1 MNSLP
6 IDDVLPALRDALANR
21 HEAVLE
27 APPGAGKT
35 TRVPLALLNEP
46 WLAGQT
52 ILMLEPRRLAARAA
66 AERLA
71 SELGEKVGET
81 VGYRIRLDS
90 KVGPNTRIEVVTEGI
105 LTRRLQ
111 DDPAL
116 DGVGLLIFDEYHERS
131 LDADLALALSLNG
144 RDLFRDEQ
152 PLKILLMSATLEGER
167 LAGLLDD
174 APILRSE
181 GRMFPVQM
189 RWGRP
194 YQVGEFIEPRLVQ
207 TILDALQDET
217 GSVLVF
223 LPGQAEIRR
232 VNQQLAD
239 ALGDRSDVLLCP
251 LHGELDLNAQRAAI
265 DPAPAGKRKVVLA
278 TNIAETSLTI
288 NGVRVVI
295 DAGLAR
301 VPRFDPGSG
310 MTRLDTQRISRA
322 SATQRAGRAG
332 RLEPGVCYRL
342 WSEDQHEG
350 LAAYGSAEILAADLA
365 GLALQLARW
374 GVTPAQLVW
383 LDVPPTAAYAQA
395 QDLLQRLG
403 ALNDDKLTAHGQK
416 MAELP
421 AHPRIAHLLLR
432 GQDLGLAVTACDVA
446 ALLGER
452 DILRGGGADLHSR
465 LALLSGEER
474 ARGSQ
479 GGVQRAKQLARQY
492 RGYLRGRATQPV
504 ADPEHPRWLGALN
517 DDKLTAH
524 GQKMAELPAHPRIA
538 HLLLRGQDLGLAA
551 TACDVAA
558 LLGERDILR
567 GGGADLHSR
576 LALLSGEER
585 ARGTQGGVQRA
596 KQLARQYRGYL
607 RGRATQPV
615 ADPEHPRWLGALLAL
630 AYPDRV
636 AQQRR
641 PGGAEYRLAN
651 GRAAVFAEAD
661 SLMKQAWLVIAD
673 LGSRQGQREERI
685 YLAADFDPTLFDTVL
700 AEQVRNVDQLD
711 WDEREGVLRA
721 ERQRKVGE
729 LVLSREPL
737 SGLDENARSQALVNL
752 VRRKGLELLP
762 WTPELRQWQAR
773 VRLLR
778 ELDTGKTSEWPDVSD
793 SALLASLEHWLMPY
807 LGKVSRLSHFANLDI
822 SSYLHNLLPWPLPQ
836 RLDELAPQHLK
847 VPSGSSVRLDY
858 SEHPP
863 ILAVRLQELFG
874 LADTPRI
881 AGGRQVVKLHLLSPA
896 RRPVQVTQDLA
907 NFWRSTYAEVKKD
920 LKGRY
925 PKHYWPDD
933 PLVAE
938 ATARIKPRK

>member
-1 MNSLP
+1 MISLP
-6 IDDVLPALRDALANR
+6 IDTVLPALRQALAER

-35 TRVPLALLNEP
+35 TRVPLALLDEA
-46 WLAGQT
+46 WLNGQT

-90 KVGPNTRIEVVTEGI
+90 KVGPKTRIEVVTEGI

-116 DGVGLLIFDEYHERS
+116 DGVGLLIFDEFHERS

-144 RDLFRDEQ
+144 RALFRDEQ

-167 LAGLLDD
+167 LSALLDD
-174 APILRSE
+174 APVVRSD
-181 GRMFPVQM
+181 GRMFPVTMQ
-189 RWGRP
+189 WGRP
-194 YQVGEFIEPRLVQ
+194 FQPGEFIEPRVVQ
-207 TILDALQDET
+207 TVLDALGSQT
-217 GSVLVF
+217 GSLLVF

-239 ALGDRSDVLLCP
+239 ALGERRDILLCP

-265 DPAPAGKRKVVLA
+265 EPAPKGTRKVVLA

-288 NGVRVVI
+288 DGVRVVV

-342 WSEDQHEG
+342 WSESQHEQ
-350 LAAYGSAEILAADLA
+350 LAAYGAAEILQADLA
-365 GLALQLARW
+365 GLGLQLARW
-374 GVTPAQLVW
+374 GVEPAQLVW
-383 LDVPPTAAYAQA
+383 LDVPPAAAYAQA
-395 QDLLQRLG
+395 QDLLGRLG
-403 ALNDDKLTAHGQK
+403 ALSRKAGEDWKLTPHGQS
-416 MAELP
+416 MAEVP

-432 GQDLGLAVTACDVA
+432 GHSLGLGELACDVA

-452 DILRGGGADLHSR
+452 DILRGAGADLHSR
-465 LALLSGEER
+465 LTLLAGTER
-474 ARGSQ
+474 AARGAQ

-492 RGYLRGRATQPV
+492 RGYLRGGVADPV
-504 ADPEHPRWLGALN
+504 ADPEH
-517 DDKLTAH
+517 
-524 GQKMAELPAHPRIA
+524 
-538 HLLLRGQDLGLAA
+538 
-551 TACDVAA
+551 
-558 LLGERDILR
+558 
-567 GGGADLHSR
+567 S
-576 LALLSGEER
+576 
-585 ARGTQGGVQRA
+585 
-596 KQLARQYRGYL
+596 
-607 RGRATQPV
+607 
-615 ADPEHPRWLGALLAL
+615 RWLGALLAL

-641 PGGAEYRLAN
+641 AGGAEYRLAN
-651 GRAAVFAEAD
+651 GRAALFAEPDA
-661 SLMKQAWLVIAD
+661 LMKQPWLVVAD

-685 YLAADFDPTLFDTVL
+685 YLAAEFEPGLFDSVL
-700 AEQVRNVDQLD
+700 SEQVTKIDHLE
-711 WDEREGVLRA
+711 WDEREGVFRA
-721 ERQRKVGE
+721 ERQRKAGE
-729 LVLSREPL
+729 LIISREPL
-737 SGLDENARSQALVNL
+737 TGLDESARGHALLAL

-773 VRLLR
+773 VGLLR
-778 ELDTGKTSEWPDVSD
+778 QLDLSKQDDSEWPDVSND
-793 SALLASLEHWLMPY
+793 ALLERLEQWLLPY
-807 LGKVSRLSHFANLDI
+807 LGKVSRLSHFGNLDL
-822 SSYLHNLLPWPLPQ
+822 SSILHNLLPWPLPQ
-836 RLDELAPQHLK
+836 RLDELAPHHMS

-881 AGGRQVVKLHLLSPA
+881 ANGRQIVKLHLLSPA

-938 ATARIKPRK
+938 PTARVKPRK

>member
-1 MNSLP
+1 MCQISK
-6 IDDVLPALRDALANR
+6 LA
-21 HEAVLE
+21 
-27 APPGAGKT
+27 
-35 TRVPLALLNEP
+35 
-46 WLAGQT
+46 
-52 ILMLEPRRLAARAA
+52 
-66 AERLA
+66 
-71 SELGEKVGET
+71 
-81 VGYRIRLDS
+81 
-90 KVGPNTRIEVVTEGI
+90 
-105 LTRRLQ
+105 
-111 DDPAL
+111 
-116 DGVGLLIFDEYHERS
+116 ERS

-144 RDLFRDEQ
+144 RELFRDEQ

-167 LAGLLDD
+167 LSSILAD

-181 GRMFPVQM
+181 GRMYPVAM

-194 YQVGEFIEPRLVQ
+194 FVPGEFIEPRVVQ
-207 TILDALQDET
+207 TVLDAINDES
-217 GSVLVF
+217 GSLLVF

-239 ALGDRSDVLLCP
+239 ALGSRSDILLCP
-251 LHGELDLNAQRAAI
+251 LHGELDLTAQRAAI
-265 DPAPAGKRKVVLA
+265 EPAPKGLRKVVLA

-288 NGVRVVI
+288 DGVRVVI

-342 WSEDQHEG
+342 WSEDQHAQ
-350 LAAYGSAEILAADLA
+350 LAAYGSAEILQADLA

-374 GVTPAQLVW
+374 GVTPEQLIW
-383 LDVPPTAAYAQA
+383 LDMPPSASYAQA
-395 QDLLQRLG
+395 RQLLDRLG
-403 ALNDDKLTAHGQK
+403 ALHGAKLTPHGEA

-432 GQDLGLAVTACDVA
+432 GQDLGLADMACDIA

-452 DILRGGGADLHSR
+452 DILRGVGADLHSR
-465 LALLSGEER
+465 LALLSGESR
-474 ARGSQ
+474 AARGGQ

-492 RGYLRGRATQPV
+492 RGYLRGKARQPV
-504 ADPEHPRWLGALN
+504 ADP
-517 DDKLTAH
+517 D
-524 GQKMAELPAHPRIA
+524 
-538 HLLLRGQDLGLAA
+538 
-551 TACDVAA
+551 
-558 LLGERDILR
+558 
-567 GGGADLHSR
+567 
-576 LALLSGEER
+576 
-585 ARGTQGGVQRA
+585 
-596 KQLARQYRGYL
+596 
-607 RGRATQPV
+607 
-615 ADPEHPRWLGALLAL
+615 HPRWLGALLAL

-636 AQQRR
+636 AQQRK

-651 GRAAVFAEAD
+651 GRAALFSEVD
-661 SLMKQAWLVIAD
+661 GLMKQPWLVIAD

-685 YLAADFDPTLFDTVL
+685 YLAAEFDPALLEGVL
-700 AEQVRNVDQLD
+700 SEQVSVVDQLD

-737 SGLDENARSQALVNL
+737 TGLDEAARTQALINL

-773 VRLLR
+773 VALLR
-778 ELDTGKTSEWPDVSD
+778 QLDLQIQGHSEWPDVSD
-793 SALLASLEHWLMPY
+793 AALLAGLEDWLGPY
-807 LGKVSRLSHFANLDI
+807 LGRVSRLSHFASLDL
-822 SSYLHNLLPWPLPQ
+822 SSIMHNMLKWPLPQ
-836 RLDELAPQHLK
+836 RLDELAPHHIK

-858 SEHPP
+858 SEQPP

-938 ATARIKPRK
+938 ATARIKPRKP

>member
-1 MNSLP
+1 MISLP
-6 IDDVLPALRDALANR
+6 IDAVVPALREALSLR

-71 SELGEKVGET
+71 SELGEQVGQT

-90 KVGPNTRIEVVTEGI
+90 KVGPTTRIEVVTEGI

-111 DDPAL
+111 ADPAL
-116 DGVGLLIFDEYHERS
+116 EGVGLVIFDEFHERS
-131 LDADLALALSLNG
+131 MDADLALALSLNG
-144 RDLFRDEQ
+144 RELLRDEP

-167 LAGLLDD
+167 LSSLLDD
-174 APILRSE
+174 APVISSE
-181 GRMFPVQM
+181 GRMYPVEM

-194 YQVGEFIEPRLVQ
+194 FQPGEYIEPRVVD
-207 TILDALQDET
+207 TVLQAIADEP
-217 GSVLVF
+217 GSLLVF

-232 VNQQLAD
+232 VHQALQD
-239 ALGDRSDVLLCP
+239 ALGGRPEILLCP
-251 LHGELDLNAQRAAI
+251 LHGELDLSAQRAAI
-265 DPAPAGKRKVVLA
+265 DAAPPGKRKVVLA

-288 NGVRVVI
+288 NGVRVVV

-342 WSEDQHEG
+342 WSEAQHEQ
-350 LAAYGSAEILAADLA
+350 LAAYSSAEILQADLA

-374 GVTPAQLVW
+374 GVTPDQLRW
-383 LDVPPTAAYAQA
+383 LDQPPGAAYAQA
-395 QDLLQRLG
+395 LDLLQRLG
-403 ALNDDKLTAHGQK
+403 AFKTDSQDSLSDHGQA

-432 GQDLGLAVTACDVA
+432 GQDLGLADMACDVA

-452 DILRGGGADLHSR
+452 DILRGAGADVHSR
-465 LALLSGEER
+465 LALLSGESR
-474 ARGSQ
+474 ASKGGQ
-479 GGVQRAKQLARQY
+479 GGVQRARQLARQY
-492 RGYLRGRATQPV
+492 RGYLRGKARTAVT
-504 ADPEHPRWLGALN
+504 DPGH
-517 DDKLTAH
+517 D
-524 GQKMAELPAHPRIA
+524 
-538 HLLLRGQDLGLAA
+538 
-551 TACDVAA
+551 
-558 LLGERDILR
+558 
-567 GGGADLHSR
+567 
-576 LALLSGEER
+576 
-585 ARGTQGGVQRA
+585 
-596 KQLARQYRGYL
+596 
-607 RGRATQPV
+607 
-615 ADPEHPRWLGALLAL
+615 RWLGALLAL

-641 PGGAEYRLAN
+641 TGGAEYRLAN
-651 GRAAVFAEAD
+651 GRAALFGEPDA
-661 SLMKQAWLVIAD
+661 LMKCPWLVVAD

-685 YLAADFDPTLFDTVL
+685 YLAAEFDPALFDGVL
-700 AEQVRNVDQLD
+700 AEQVRTLDLLD
-711 WDEREGVLRA
+711 WDERENLLRA

-737 SGLDENARSQALVNL
+737 TGLDDDARARALLAL
-752 VRRKGLELLP
+752 VRRKGLELLN

-773 VRLLR
+773 VALLR
-778 ELDTGKTSEWPDVSD
+778 QIDLEAGVASEWPDLSD
-793 SALLASLEHWLMPY
+793 SALMASLEGWLQPY
-807 LGKVSRLSHFANLDI
+807 LGKVTRLSHFAQLDL
-822 SSYLHNLLPWPLPQ
+822 SSMLRNLLPWPLPQ
-836 RLDELAPQHLK
+836 RLDEWAPVHVS
-847 VPSGSSVRLDY
+847 VPSGSNIRLDY
-858 SEHPP
+858 SEQPP
-863 ILAVRLQELFG
+863 VLAVRMQELFG

-881 AGGRQVVKLHLLSPA
+881 AQGRQLVLLHLLSPA

-907 NFWRSTYAEVKKD
+907 NFWRTTYAEVKKD

-933 PLVAE
+933 PLIAE
-938 ATARIKPRK
+938 ATARAKPRK

>member
-6 IDDVLPALRDALANR
+6 IDEVLPALREALATR

-46 WLAGQT
+46 WLAGQR

-116 DGVGLLIFDEYHERS
+116 EGVGLLIFDEFHERS

-152 PLKILLMSATLEGER
+152 PLKVLLMSATLEGER

-181 GRMFPVQM
+181 GRMFPVDV

-194 YQVGEFIEPRLVQ
+194 FQPGEFIEPRLVQ
-207 TILDALQDET
+207 TLLEALNDES

-232 VNQQLAD
+232 VHQQLAD
-239 ALGDRSDVLLCP
+239 ALGERPEILLCP
-251 LHGELDLNAQRAAI
+251 LHGELDLAAQRAAI
-265 DPAPAGKRKVVLA
+265 EPATPGKRKVVLA

-288 NGVRVVI
+288 DGVRVVV

-342 WSEDQHEG
+342 WSQDQHEQ
-350 LAAYGSAEILAADLA
+350 LAAYGSAEILQADLA
-365 GLALQLARW
+365 SLALQLARW

-383 LDVPPTAAYAQA
+383 LDVPPGAAYAQA
-395 QDLLQRLG
+395 QDLLERLG
-403 ALNDDKLTAHGQK
+403 ALTAKAGEDCKLTPHGQA

-432 GQDLGLAVTACDVA
+432 GQALGLANMACDVA

-465 LALLSGEER
+465 LVLLSGEER
-474 ARGSQ
+474 AARGAQ
-479 GGVQRAKQLARQY
+479 GGVQRARQLARQY
-492 RGYLRGRATQPV
+492 RGYLRGQPSQAV
-504 ADPEHPRWLGALN
+504 ADP
-517 DDKLTAH
+517 D
-524 GQKMAELPAHPRIA
+524 
-538 HLLLRGQDLGLAA
+538 
-551 TACDVAA
+551 
-558 LLGERDILR
+558 
-567 GGGADLHSR
+567 
-576 LALLSGEER
+576 
-585 ARGTQGGVQRA
+585 
-596 KQLARQYRGYL
+596 
-607 RGRATQPV
+607 
-615 ADPEHPRWLGALLAL
+615 HPRWLGALLAL

-651 GRAAVFAEAD
+651 GRAALFSETD
-661 SLMKQAWLVIAD
+661 SLMKQPWLVIAD

-685 YLAADFDPTLFDTVL
+685 YLAADFDPALFDSVL
-700 AEQVRNVDQLD
+700 AEQVRCVDQLD
-711 WDEREGVLRA
+711 WDEREGLLRA

-737 SGLDENARSQALVNL
+737 TGLDEAARCQALVNL

-773 VRLLR
+773 VALLR
-778 ELDTGKTSEWPDVSD
+778 QLDLEAKGESQWPDVSD
-793 SALLASLEHWLMPY
+793 AALLKSLESWLLPY
-807 LGKVSRLSHFANLDI
+807 LGKVSRLSHFANLELASI
-822 SSYLHNLLPWPLPQ
+822 VHSLLPWPLPQ
-836 RLDELAPQHLK
+836 RLDELAPHHLT
-847 VPSGSSVRLDY
+847 VPSGSSIRLDY
-858 SEHPP
+858 SEQPP

-874 LADTPRI
+874 LAETPRI

-938 ATARIKPRK
+938 ATARAKPRK

>member
-1 MNSLP
+1 MISLP
-6 IDDVLPALRDALANR
+6 IDEVLPALREALATR

-35 TRVPLALLNEP
+35 TRVPLALLNES

-90 KVGPNTRIEVVTEGI
+90 KVGPRTRIEVVTEGI

-116 DGVGLLIFDEYHERS
+116 EGVGLLIFDEFHERS

-144 RDLFRDEQ
+144 RELFRDDQ

-181 GRMFPVQM
+181 GRMYPVAM

-194 YQVGEFIEPRLVQ
+194 FQPGEFIEPRLVQ
-207 TILDALQDET
+207 TILEALNDET

-232 VNQQLAD
+232 VHQQLAD
-239 ALGDRSDVLLCP
+239 ALGDNPQVLLCP
-251 LHGELDLNAQRAAI
+251 LHGELDLAAQRAAI

-288 NGVRVVI
+288 DGVRVVI

-310 MTRLDTQRISRA
+310 MTRLDTQRISKA

-342 WSEDQHEG
+342 WSQDQHEQ
-350 LAAYGSAEILAADLA
+350 LAAYASAEILSADLA
-365 GLALQLARW
+365 GLALQLGRW
-374 GVTPAQLVW
+374 GVTPTQLVW
-383 LDVPPTAAYAQA
+383 LDVPPAAAYAQA
-395 QDLLQRLG
+395 QDLLERLG
-403 ALNDDKLTAHGQK
+403 ALDGEALTRHGQA

-432 GQDLGLAVTACDVA
+432 GQALGLADMACDVA

-452 DILRGGGADLHSR
+452 DILRGAGADLHSR
-465 LALLSGEER
+465 LTLLSGEER
-474 ARGSQ
+474 AARGAQ
-479 GGVQRAKQLARQY
+479 GGVQRARQLARQY
-492 RGYLRGRATQPV
+492 RGYLRGKALEPV
-504 ADPEHPRWLGALN
+504 GDP
-517 DDKLTAH
+517 D
-524 GQKMAELPAHPRIA
+524 
-538 HLLLRGQDLGLAA
+538 
-551 TACDVAA
+551 
-558 LLGERDILR
+558 
-567 GGGADLHSR
+567 
-576 LALLSGEER
+576 
-585 ARGTQGGVQRA
+585 
-596 KQLARQYRGYL
+596 
-607 RGRATQPV
+607 
-615 ADPEHPRWLGALLAL
+615 HPRWLGALLAL

-641 PGGAEYRLAN
+641 AGGAEYRLAN
-651 GRAAVFAEAD
+651 GRAALFAEAD
-661 SLMKQAWLVIAD
+661 SLMKQPWLVIAD

-685 YLAADFDPTLFDTVL
+685 YLAADFDPALFDSVL
-700 AEQVRNVDQLD
+700 AEQVRVVDQLD

-729 LVLSREPL
+729 LILSREPL
-737 SGLDENARSQALVNL
+737 TGLDENARSQALVNL

-773 VRLLR
+773 VALLR
-778 ELDTGKTSEWPDVSD
+778 QLDLGSKSDSEWPDVSD
-793 SALLASLEHWLMPY
+793 AALLKNLEHWLMPY
-807 LGKVSRLSHFANLDI
+807 LGKVSRLSHFANLDL
-822 SSYLHNLLPWPLPQ
+822 SSIVHNLLPWPLPQ
-836 RLDELAPQHLK
+836 RLDELAPHHLS
-847 VPSGSSVRLDY
+847 VPSGSSIRLDY
-858 SEHPP
+858 SEQPP

-874 LADTPRI
+874 LAETPRI

-938 ATARIKPRK
+938 ATARIKPRKS

>member
-1 MNSLP
+1 MISLP
-6 IDDVLPALRDALANR
+6 IDEVLPALRLALAER
-21 HEAVLE
+21 HETVLE

-46 WLAGQT
+46 WLAGQK

-71 SELGEKVGET
+71 SELGEKVGQT

-90 KVGPNTRIEVVTEGI
+90 KVGPETRIEVVTEGI

-111 DDPAL
+111 HDPAL
-116 DGVGLLIFDEYHERS
+116 EGVGLLIFDEFHERS

-144 RDLFRDEQ
+144 RELFRDEQ

-167 LAGLLDD
+167 LASLLDD

-181 GRMFPVQM
+181 GRMYPVAM

-194 YQVGEFIEPRLVQ
+194 FVPGEFIEPRVVQ
-207 TILDALQDET
+207 TVLDAINDES
-217 GSVLVF
+217 GSLLVF

-239 ALGDRSDVLLCP
+239 ALGSRSDILLCP
-251 LHGELDLNAQRAAI
+251 LHGELDLAAQRAAI
-265 DPAPAGKRKVVLA
+265 EPAPKGLRKVVLA

-288 NGVRVVI
+288 DGVRVVI

-342 WSEDQHEG
+342 WSEDQHAQ
-350 LAAYGSAEILAADLA
+350 LAAYGSAEILQADLA

-374 GVTPAQLVW
+374 GVAPEQLIW
-383 LDVPPTAAYAQA
+383 LDMPPSASYAQA
-395 QDLLQRLG
+395 RQLLERLG
-403 ALNDDKLTAHGQK
+403 ALHGAKLTAHGEA

-421 AHPRIAHLLLR
+421 AHPRIAHLLIR
-432 GQDLGLAVTACDVA
+432 GQDLGLAEMACDVA

-452 DILRGGGADLHSR
+452 DILRGAGADVHSR
-465 LALLSGEER
+465 LALLSGESR
-474 ARGSQ
+474 VARGGQ
-479 GGVQRAKQLARQY
+479 GGVQRARQLARQY
-492 RGYLRGRATQPV
+492 RGYLRGNATQPV
-504 ADPEHPRWLGALN
+504 ADP
-517 DDKLTAH
+517 D
-524 GQKMAELPAHPRIA
+524 
-538 HLLLRGQDLGLAA
+538 
-551 TACDVAA
+551 
-558 LLGERDILR
+558 
-567 GGGADLHSR
+567 
-576 LALLSGEER
+576 
-585 ARGTQGGVQRA
+585 
-596 KQLARQYRGYL
+596 
-607 RGRATQPV
+607 
-615 ADPEHPRWLGALLAL
+615 HPRWLGALLAL

-636 AQQRR
+636 AQQRK

-651 GRAAVFAEAD
+651 GRAALFSEVD
-661 SLMKQAWLVIAD
+661 GLMKQSWLVIAD

-685 YLAADFDPTLFDTVL
+685 YLAAEFDPGLLDNVL
-700 AEQVRNVDQLD
+700 SEQVSVVDQLD

-737 SGLDENARSQALVNL
+737 NGLDEAARTQALVNL

-773 VRLLR
+773 VALLR
-778 ELDTGKTSEWPDVSD
+778 QLDLLAQGQSEWPDVSD
-793 SALLASLEHWLMPY
+793 GALLAGLEDWLGPY
-807 LGKVSRLSHFANLDI
+807 LGRVSRLSHFANLDL
-822 SSYLHNLLPWPLPQ
+822 SSIVHNLLKWPLPQ
-836 RLDELAPQHLK
+836 RLDELAPHHIK

-858 SEHPP
+858 SEQPP

-938 ATARIKPRK
+938 ATARIKPRKP

>member
-1 MNSLP
+1 MISLP
-6 IDDVLPALRDALANR
+6 IDTVLPALRDALRNR

-35 TRVPLALLNEP
+35 TRVPLALLGEP

-81 VGYRIRLDS
+81 VGYRIRLES
-90 KVGPNTRIEVVTEGI
+90 RVGPKTRIEVVTEGI

-116 DGVGLLIFDEYHERS
+116 EGVGLVIFDEFHERS

-144 RDLFRDEQ
+144 RELLRDDP
-152 PLKILLMSATLEGER
+152 PLKILLMSATLEGAR
-167 LAGLLDD
+167 LSSLLDD
-174 APILRSE
+174 APVISSE
-181 GRMFPVQM
+181 GRMYPVAL
-189 RWGRP
+189 RWGRAFAP
-194 YQVGEFIEPRLVQ
+194 GEFIERRVVQ
-207 TILDALQDET
+207 TVLDALRDET
-217 GSVLVF
+217 GSLLVF

-232 VNQQLAD
+232 VHQQLRD
-239 ALGDRSDVLLCP
+239 GLGEGGDTLLCP
-251 LHGELDLNAQRAAI
+251 LHGELDLAAQRAAI
-265 DPAPAGKRKVVLA
+265 NPAPPGQRKVVLA

-288 NGVRVVI
+288 DGVRVVI

-342 WSEDQHEG
+342 WSEAQHEQ
-350 LAAYGSAEILAADLA
+350 LAAYGAAEMLQADLA

-374 GVTPAQLVW
+374 GVTPGQLRW
-383 LDVPPTAAYAQA
+383 LDEPPAAAYAQA
-395 QDLLQRLG
+395 MELLARLG
-403 ALNDDKLTAHGQK
+403 ALDDPQALSLNAHGQA
-416 MAELP
+416 MAQLP

-432 GQDLGLAVTACDVA
+432 GQQLGLAEMACEVA

-452 DILRGGGADLHSR
+452 DILRGAGADLHSR
-465 LALLSGEER
+465 LALLDGSER
-474 ARGSQ
+474 AARGSQ
-479 GGVQRAKQLARQY
+479 GGLQRVRQLARQY
-492 RGYLRGRATQPV
+492 RGYLRGQAAMRV
-504 ADPEHPRWLGALN
+504 ADPEHGRWLG
-517 DDKLTAH
+517 
-524 GQKMAELPAHPRIA
+524 
-538 HLLLRGQDLGLAA
+538 
-551 TACDVAA
+551 C
-558 LLGERDILR
+558 
-567 GGGADLHSR
+567 
-576 LALLSGEER
+576 
-585 ARGTQGGVQRA
+585 
-596 KQLARQYRGYL
+596 
-607 RGRATQPV
+607 
-615 ADPEHPRWLGALLAL
+615 LLAL

-636 AQQRR
+636 AHQRR
-641 PGGAEYRLAN
+641 AGGAEYRLAN
-651 GRAAVFAEAD
+651 GRAALFGEVD
-661 SLMKQAWLVIAD
+661 GLMKHEWLVIAD

-685 YLAADFDPTLFDTVL
+685 YLAAELDAALFDSVL
-700 AEQVRNVDQLD
+700 AEQVRAVDLLD

-729 LVLSREPL
+729 LVLTSEPL
-737 SGLDENARSQALVNL
+737 TGLGAEARTTALLGL

-773 VRLLR
+773 VALLR
-778 ELDTGKTSEWPDVSD
+778 QLDLAHGERSEWPDLGD
-793 SALLASLEHWLMPY
+793 PALLAGLEHWLRPY
-807 LGKVSRLSHFANLDI
+807 LGKVTRLSHFGQLDL
-822 SSYLHNLLPWPLPQ
+822 SSILRNCLPWPLPQ
-836 RLDELAPQHLK
+836 RLDEQAPQHIG

-858 SEHPP
+858 SEYPP
-863 ILAVRLQELFG
+863 VLAVRLQELFG
-874 LADTPRI
+874 LAQTPRI
-881 AGGRQVVKLHLLSPA
+881 AGGRQEVKLHLLSPA

-907 NFWRSTYAEVKKD
+907 SFWRTTYTEVKKD

>member
-1 MNSLP
+1 MKSLP
-6 IDDVLPALRDALANR
+6 IDAVLPALREALGQR

-35 TRVPLALLNEP
+35 TRVPLALLDEP
-46 WLAGQT
+46 WLAGQR

-71 SELGEKVGET
+71 SELGEQVGQT

-111 DDPAL
+111 ADPAL
-116 DGVGLLIFDEYHERS
+116 DGVGLLIFDEFHERS

-144 RDLFRDEQ
+144 RELLRDEP

-167 LAGLLDD
+167 LSSLLDD
-174 APILRSE
+174 APVVSSE
-181 GRMFPVQM
+181 GRMYPVDV

-194 YQVGEFIEPRLVQ
+194 FQPGEFIEPRVVD
-207 TILDALQDET
+207 TVLQAITDES

-232 VNQQLAD
+232 VHQALQD
-239 ALGDRSDVLLCP
+239 ALGERRDILLCP

-265 DPAPAGKRKVVLA
+265 DTPPAGLRKVVLA

-288 NGVRVVI
+288 DGVRVVV

-342 WSEDQHEG
+342 WSEAQHEQ
-350 LAAYGSAEILAADLA
+350 LAAYGAAEILQADLA
-365 GLALQLARW
+365 GLALQLSRW
-374 GVTPAQLVW
+374 GVAPEQLRW
-383 LDVPPTAAYAQA
+383 LDQPPAAAYGQA
-395 QDLLQRLG
+395 LDLLQRLG
-403 ALNDDKLTAHGQK
+403 AFKADSQDSLSIHGQA

-432 GQDLGLAVTACDVA
+432 GQDLGLADMACDVA

-452 DILRGGGADLHSR
+452 DILRGGGADLHNR
-465 LALLSGEER
+465 LALLSGETR
-474 ARGSQ
+474 AAKGGQ
-479 GGVQRAKQLARQY
+479 GGVQRARQLARQY
-492 RGYLRGRATQPV
+492 RGYLRGKATSAV
-504 ADPEHPRWLGALN
+504 ADP
-517 DDKLTAH
+517 D
-524 GQKMAELPAHPRIA
+524 
-538 HLLLRGQDLGLAA
+538 
-551 TACDVAA
+551 
-558 LLGERDILR
+558 
-567 GGGADLHSR
+567 HS
-576 LALLSGEER
+576 
-585 ARGTQGGVQRA
+585 
-596 KQLARQYRGYL
+596 
-607 RGRATQPV
+607 
-615 ADPEHPRWLGALLAL
+615 RWLGALLAL

-641 PGGAEYRLAN
+641 AGGAEYRLAN
-651 GRAAVFAEAD
+651 GRAALFGEAD
-661 SLMKQAWLVIAD
+661 ALMKHPWLVIAD

-685 YLAADFDPTLFDTVL
+685 YLAADFDPALFDGVL
-700 AEQVRNVDQLD
+700 AEQVRSLDILD
-711 WDEREGVLRA
+711 WDERENVLRA

-737 SGLDENARSQALVNL
+737 TGLDEDARARALLEL
-752 VRRKGLELLP
+752 VRRKGLELLS

-773 VRLLR
+773 VALLR
-778 ELDTGKTSEWPDVSD
+778 QLDLATQGESQWPDLSD
-793 SALLASLEHWLMPY
+793 AALLASLGDWLQPY
-807 LGKVSRLSHFANLDI
+807 LGKVTRLSHFAQLDL
-822 SSYLHNLLPWPLPQ
+822 SSILRNLLPWPLPQ
-836 RLDELAPQHLK
+836 RLDEWAPVHLS
-847 VPSGSSVRLDY
+847 VPSGSNIRLDY
-858 SEHPP
+858 SETPP

-874 LADTPRI
+874 LAETPRI
-881 AGGRQVVKLHLLSPA
+881 AQGRQQVLLHLLSPA

-938 ATARIKPRK
+938 ATARAKPRK

>member
-1 MNSLP
+1 MCQ
-6 IDDVLPALRDALANR
+6 I
-21 HEAVLE
+21 
-27 APPGAGKT
+27 
-35 TRVPLALLNEP
+35 
-46 WLAGQT
+46 
-52 ILMLEPRRLAARAA
+52 
-66 AERLA
+66 
-71 SELGEKVGET
+71 
-81 VGYRIRLDS
+81 S
-90 KVGPNTRIEVVTEGI
+90 K
-105 LTRRLQ
+105 LS
-111 DDPAL
+111 
-116 DGVGLLIFDEYHERS
+116 ERS

-144 RDLFRDEQ
+144 RELFRDEQ

-167 LAGLLDD
+167 LASLLDD

-181 GRMFPVQM
+181 GRMYPVAM

-194 YQVGEFIEPRLVQ
+194 FVAGEFIEPRVVQ
-207 TILDALQDET
+207 TVLDAIHDES
-217 GSVLVF
+217 GSLLVF

-232 VNQQLAD
+232 VNQQLAE
-239 ALGDRSDVLLCP
+239 ALGSRGDILLCP
-251 LHGELDLNAQRAAI
+251 LHGELDLAAQRAAI
-265 DPAPAGKRKVVLA
+265 EPAPKGLRKVVLA

-288 NGVRVVI
+288 DGVRVVI

-342 WSEDQHEG
+342 WSEDQHAQ
-350 LAAYGSAEILAADLA
+350 LAAYGSAEILQADLA

-374 GVTPAQLVW
+374 GVTPEQLIW
-383 LDVPPTAAYAQA
+383 LDVPPSASYAQA
-395 QDLLQRLG
+395 RQLLERLG
-403 ALNDDKLTAHGQK
+403 ALHGAKLTAHGEA

-421 AHPRIAHLLLR
+421 AHPRIAHLLIR
-432 GQDLGLAVTACDVA
+432 GQDLGLAEMACDVA

-452 DILRGGGADLHSR
+452 DILRGAGADVHSR
-465 LALLSGEER
+465 LALLSGEGR
-474 ARGSQ
+474 VARGGQ
-479 GGVQRAKQLARQY
+479 GGVQRARQLARQY
-492 RGYLRGRATQPV
+492 RGYLRGKATQPV
-504 ADPEHPRWLGALN
+504 ADP
-517 DDKLTAH
+517 D
-524 GQKMAELPAHPRIA
+524 
-538 HLLLRGQDLGLAA
+538 
-551 TACDVAA
+551 
-558 LLGERDILR
+558 
-567 GGGADLHSR
+567 
-576 LALLSGEER
+576 
-585 ARGTQGGVQRA
+585 
-596 KQLARQYRGYL
+596 
-607 RGRATQPV
+607 
-615 ADPEHPRWLGALLAL
+615 HPRWLGALLAL

-636 AQQRR
+636 AQQRK

-651 GRAAVFAEAD
+651 GRAALFSEVD
-661 SLMKQAWLVIAD
+661 GLMKQPWLVIAD

-685 YLAADFDPTLFDTVL
+685 YLAAEFDPGLLDNVL
-700 AEQVRNVDQLD
+700 SEQVSVVDQLD

-737 SGLDENARSQALVNL
+737 TGLDEAARTQALVNL

-773 VRLLR
+773 VALLR
-778 ELDTGKTSEWPDVSD
+778 QLDLLAQGQSEWPDVSD
-793 SALLASLEHWLMPY
+793 GALLAGLEDWLGPY
-807 LGKVSRLSHFANLDI
+807 LGRVSRLSHFANLDL
-822 SSYLHNLLPWPLPQ
+822 SSIVHNLLKWPLPQ
-836 RLDELAPQHLK
+836 RLDELAPHHIK

-858 SEHPP
+858 SEQPP

-938 ATARIKPRK
+938 ATARIKPRKP

>member
-6 IDDVLPALRDALANR
+6 IDEVLPALREALATR

-46 WLAGQT
+46 WLAGQR

-90 KVGPNTRIEVVTEGI
+90 KVGPNTCIEVVTEGI

-116 DGVGLLIFDEYHERS
+116 EGVGLLIFDEFHERS

-181 GRMFPVQM
+181 GRMFPVDV

-194 YQVGEFIEPRLVQ
+194 FQPGEFIEPRLVQ
-207 TILDALQDET
+207 TILEALNDES

-232 VNQQLAD
+232 VHQQLAD
-239 ALGDRSDVLLCP
+239 AVGERPEILLCP
-251 LHGELDLNAQRAAI
+251 LHGELDLAAQRAAI
-265 DPAPAGKRKVVLA
+265 EPAPPGKRKVVLA

-288 NGVRVVI
+288 DGVRVVV

-342 WSEDQHEG
+342 WSQDQHEQ
-350 LAAYGSAEILAADLA
+350 LAAYGSAEILQADLA

-383 LDVPPTAAYAQA
+383 LDVPPGAAYAQA
-395 QDLLQRLG
+395 QDLLERLG
-403 ALNDDKLTAHGQK
+403 ALTAKAGEDWKLTAHGQA

-432 GQDLGLAVTACDVA
+432 GQALGLANMACDVA

-465 LALLSGEER
+465 LVLLSGEER
-474 ARGSQ
+474 AARGAQ
-479 GGVQRAKQLARQY
+479 GGVQRARQLARQY
-492 RGYLRGRATQPV
+492 RGYLRGQPSQAV
-504 ADPEHPRWLGALN
+504 ADP
-517 DDKLTAH
+517 D
-524 GQKMAELPAHPRIA
+524 
-538 HLLLRGQDLGLAA
+538 
-551 TACDVAA
+551 
-558 LLGERDILR
+558 
-567 GGGADLHSR
+567 
-576 LALLSGEER
+576 
-585 ARGTQGGVQRA
+585 
-596 KQLARQYRGYL
+596 
-607 RGRATQPV
+607 
-615 ADPEHPRWLGALLAL
+615 HPRWLGALLAL

-641 PGGAEYRLAN
+641 PGGTEYRLAN
-651 GRAAVFAEAD
+651 GRAALFSETD
-661 SLMKQAWLVIAD
+661 SLMKQPWLVIAD

-685 YLAADFDPTLFDTVL
+685 YLAADFDPALFDSVL
-700 AEQVRNVDQLD
+700 AEQVRSVDQLD

-737 SGLDENARSQALVNL
+737 TGLDEAARCQALVNL

-773 VRLLR
+773 VALLR
-778 ELDTGKTSEWPDVSD
+778 QLDLEAKGESQWPDVSD
-793 SALLASLEHWLMPY
+793 TALLKSLESWLLPY
-807 LGKVSRLSHFANLDI
+807 LGKVSRLSHFANLELASI
-822 SSYLHNLLPWPLPQ
+822 VHNLLPWPLPQ
-836 RLDELAPQHLK
+836 RLDELAPHHLT
-847 VPSGSSVRLDY
+847 VPSGSSIRLDY
-858 SEHPP
+858 SEQPP

-874 LADTPRI
+874 LAETPRI

-938 ATARIKPRK
+938 ATARAKPRK

>member
-6 IDDVLPALRDALANR
+6 IDEVLPALREALATR

-46 WLAGQT
+46 WLAGQR

-116 DGVGLLIFDEYHERS
+116 EGVGLLIFDEFHERS

-181 GRMFPVQM
+181 GRMFPVDV

-194 YQVGEFIEPRLVQ
+194 FQPGEFIEPRLVQ
-207 TILDALQDET
+207 TILEALNDES

-232 VNQQLAD
+232 VHQQLAD
-239 ALGDRSDVLLCP
+239 AVGERPEILLCP
-251 LHGELDLNAQRAAI
+251 LHGELDLAAQRAAI
-265 DPAPAGKRKVVLA
+265 EPAPPGKRKVVLA

-288 NGVRVVI
+288 DGVRVVV

-342 WSEDQHEG
+342 WSQDQHEQ
-350 LAAYGSAEILAADLA
+350 LAAYGSAEILQADLA

-383 LDVPPTAAYAQA
+383 LDVPPGAAYAQA
-395 QDLLQRLG
+395 QDLLERLG
-403 ALNDDKLTAHGQK
+403 ALTAKAGEDWKLTAHGQA

-432 GQDLGLAVTACDVA
+432 GQALGLANMACDVA

-465 LALLSGEER
+465 LVLLSGEER
-474 ARGSQ
+474 AARGAQ
-479 GGVQRAKQLARQY
+479 GGVQRARQLARQY
-492 RGYLRGRATQPV
+492 RGYLRGQPSQAV
-504 ADPEHPRWLGALN
+504 ADP
-517 DDKLTAH
+517 D
-524 GQKMAELPAHPRIA
+524 
-538 HLLLRGQDLGLAA
+538 
-551 TACDVAA
+551 
-558 LLGERDILR
+558 
-567 GGGADLHSR
+567 
-576 LALLSGEER
+576 
-585 ARGTQGGVQRA
+585 
-596 KQLARQYRGYL
+596 
-607 RGRATQPV
+607 
-615 ADPEHPRWLGALLAL
+615 HPRWLGALLAL

-651 GRAAVFAEAD
+651 GRAALFSETD
-661 SLMKQAWLVIAD
+661 SLMKQPWLVIAD

-685 YLAADFDPTLFDTVL
+685 YLAADFDPALFDSVL
-700 AEQVRNVDQLD
+700 AEQVRSVDQLD

-737 SGLDENARSQALVNL
+737 TGLDEAARCQALVNL

-773 VRLLR
+773 VALLR
-778 ELDTGKTSEWPDVSD
+778 QLDLEAKGESQWPDVSD
-793 SALLASLEHWLMPY
+793 TALLKSLESWLLPY
-807 LGKVSRLSHFANLDI
+807 LGKVSRLSHFANLELASI
-822 SSYLHNLLPWPLPQ
+822 VHNLLPWPLPQ
-836 RLDELAPQHLK
+836 RLDELAPHHLT
-847 VPSGSSVRLDY
+847 VPSGSSIRLDY
-858 SEHPP
+858 SEQPP

-874 LADTPRI
+874 LAETPRI

-925 PKHYWPDD
+925 PKLFHKLD
-933 PLVAE
+933 PWVESLN
-938 ATARIKPRK
+938 KK

>member
-6 IDDVLPALRDALANR
+6 IDAALPALLKALQDRN
-21 HEAVLE
+21 EVVLQ

-35 TRVPLALLNEP
+35 TRVPLALLDQE
-46 WLAGQT
+46 WLTGQT
-52 ILMLEPRRLAARAA
+52 IIMLEPRRLAARAA
-66 AERLA
+66 AERMA
-71 SELGEKVGET
+71 KELGEQIGDT
-81 VGYRIRLDS
+81 VGYRIRLES
-90 KVGPNTRIEVVTEGI
+90 RVGPKTRIEVVTEGI
-105 LTRRLQ
+105 LARRLQ
-111 DDPAL
+111 DDPSL
-116 DGVGLLIFDEYHERS
+116 DGVGLIIFDEFHLRN

-144 RDLFRDEQ
+144 RALFRDEQ

-167 LAGLLDD
+167 LSSLLDD
-174 APILRSE
+174 APVISSE
-181 GRMFPVQM
+181 GRMFPVTMQ
-189 RWGRP
+189 WGRP
-194 YQVGEFIEPRLVQ
+194 FQPGEFIEPRVVQ
-207 TILDALQDET
+207 TVLDALGNET
-217 GSVLVF
+217 GSLLVF

-232 VNQQLAD
+232 VHQQLAD
-239 ALGDRSDVLLCP
+239 ALGEQGDVMFCP

-265 DPAPAGKRKVVLA
+265 DPAPPGKRKVVLA

-288 NGVRVVI
+288 DGVRVVI

-310 MTRLDTQRISRA
+310 MTRLETQRISRA

-342 WSEDQHEG
+342 WSEAQHDQ
-350 LAAYGSAEILAADLA
+350 LAAYGTAEILQADLA

-383 LDVPPTAAYAQA
+383 LDVPPAAAYAQA
-395 QDLLQRLG
+395 QDLLVRLE
-403 ALNDDKLTAHGQK
+403 ALGSQPEQTRSLTPHGQA

-432 GQDLGLAVTACDVA
+432 GHSLGLGDLASDVA

-452 DILRGGGADLHSR
+452 DILRGAGADLHSR
-465 LALLSGEER
+465 LTLLAGTER
-474 ARGSQ
+474 AARGAQ

-492 RGYLRGRATQPV
+492 RGYLRGKAESPV
-504 ADPEHPRWLGALN
+504 ADP
-517 DDKLTAH
+517 D
-524 GQKMAELPAHPRIA
+524 
-538 HLLLRGQDLGLAA
+538 
-551 TACDVAA
+551 
-558 LLGERDILR
+558 
-567 GGGADLHSR
+567 
-576 LALLSGEER
+576 
-585 ARGTQGGVQRA
+585 
-596 KQLARQYRGYL
+596 
-607 RGRATQPV
+607 
-615 ADPEHPRWLGALLAL
+615 HPRWLGALLAL

-651 GRAAVFAEAD
+651 GRAALFAEAD
-661 SLMKQAWLVIAD
+661 ALMKQAWIVVAD

-685 YLAADFDPTLFDTVL
+685 YLAAEFDPALFDSVL
-700 AEQVRNVDQLD
+700 AEQVTLLDQID
-711 WDEREGVLRA
+711 WDEREGVFRA

-729 LVLSREPL
+729 LILSREPL
-737 SGLDENARSQALVNL
+737 TGLDETTRSRALLAL

-773 VRLLR
+773 VALLR
-778 ELDTGKTSEWPDVSD
+778 QLDLEKQPSSEWPDVCD
-793 SALLASLEHWLMPY
+793 ASLLDTLENWLQPY
-807 LGKVSRLSHFANLDI
+807 LGKVTRLSHFGNLDL
-822 SSYLHNLLPWPLPQ
+822 SSILRNLLPWPLPQ
-836 RLDELAPQHLK
+836 RLDELAPHHLS

-881 AGGRQVVKLHLLSPA
+881 ANGRQVVKLHLLSPA

-938 ATARIKPRK
+938 ATARVKPRGT

>member
-1 MNSLP
+1 MISLP
-6 IDDVLPALRDALANR
+6 IDEVLPALRLALRER

-46 WLAGQT
+46 WLAGQR
-52 ILMLEPRRLAARAA
+52 IVMLEPRRLAARAA

-90 KVGPNTRIEVVTEGI
+90 KVGPTTRIEVVTEGI

-111 DDPAL
+111 EDPAL
-116 DGVGLLIFDEYHERS
+116 EGVGLLIFDEFHERS

-144 RDLFRDEQ
+144 RELFRDEQ

-167 LAGLLDD
+167 LASLLDD
-174 APILRSE
+174 APVLRSE
-181 GRMFPVQM
+181 GRMYPVAM

-194 YQVGEFIEPRLVQ
+194 FVPGEFIEPRVVQ
-207 TILDALQDET
+207 TVLDAISDET
-217 GSVLVF
+217 GSLLVF

-239 ALGDRSDVLLCP
+239 ALGQRSDILLCP
-251 LHGELDLNAQRAAI
+251 LHGELDLAAQRAAI
-265 DPAPAGKRKVVLA
+265 EPAPAGTRKVVLA

-288 NGVRVVI
+288 DGVRVVI

-342 WSEDQHEG
+342 WSEDQHAQ
-350 LAAYGSAEILAADLA
+350 LAAYGSAEILQADLA

-374 GVTPAQLVW
+374 GVTPQQLIW
-383 LDVPPTAAYAQA
+383 LDVPPAASYAQA
-395 QDLLQRLG
+395 QQLLERLG
-403 ALNDDKLTAHGQK
+403 ALRAQSGQDWKLTPHGEA
-416 MAELP
+416 MAQLP

-432 GQDLGLAVTACDVA
+432 GQYLGLADMACDVA

-452 DILRGGGADLHSR
+452 DILRGAGADVHSR
-465 LALLSGEER
+465 LTLLSGESR
-474 ARGSQ
+474 VARGGQ

-492 RGYLRGRATQPV
+492 KGYLRGKASHAV
-504 ADPEHPRWLGALN
+504 ADP
-517 DDKLTAH
+517 D
-524 GQKMAELPAHPRIA
+524 
-538 HLLLRGQDLGLAA
+538 
-551 TACDVAA
+551 
-558 LLGERDILR
+558 
-567 GGGADLHSR
+567 
-576 LALLSGEER
+576 
-585 ARGTQGGVQRA
+585 
-596 KQLARQYRGYL
+596 
-607 RGRATQPV
+607 
-615 ADPEHPRWLGALLAL
+615 HPRWLGALLAL
-630 AYPDRV
+630 AYPDRI
-636 AQQRR
+636 AQQRK

-651 GRAAVFAEAD
+651 GRAALFSEVD
-661 SLMKQAWLVIAD
+661 GLMKQPWLVIAD

-685 YLAADFDPTLFDTVL
+685 YLAAEFDPALLEDVL
-700 AEQVRNVDQLD
+700 SENVSVVDQLD

-737 SGLDENARSQALVNL
+737 TGLDEAARTQALVNL

-762 WTPELRQWQAR
+762 WPPELRQWQAR
-773 VRLLR
+773 VALLR
-778 ELDTGKTSEWPDVSD
+778 QLELKAQDHSEWPDVSD
-793 SALLASLEHWLMPY
+793 AALLAGLEDWLGPY
-807 LGKVSRLSHFANLDI
+807 LGRVSRLSHFANLDL
-822 SSYLHNLLPWPLPQ
+822 SSIVHNVLKWPLPQ
-836 RLDELAPQHLK
+836 RLDELAPQHIK

-858 SEHPP
+858 SEQPP

-925 PKHYWPDD
+925 PKLFHKLD
-933 PLVAE
+933 PWVDSLN
-938 ATARIKPRK
+938 KK

>member
-1 MNSLP
+1 MISLP
-6 IDDVLPALRDALANR
+6 IDNVLPALRQALGQR
-21 HEAVLE
+21 HEVVLE

-46 WLAGQT
+46 WLAGQR

-71 SELGEKVGET
+71 SELGESVGET

-90 KVGPNTRIEVVTEGI
+90 KVGPRTRIEVVTEGI

-111 DDPAL
+111 EDPAL
-116 DGVGLLIFDEYHERS
+116 DGVGLLIFDEFHERS

-144 RDLFRDEQ
+144 RDLLRDEP
-152 PLKILLMSATLEGER
+152 PLKIMLMSATLEGER
-167 LAGLLDD
+167 LSALLGD
-174 APILRSE
+174 APVVSSE
-181 GRMFPVQM
+181 GRMYPVDV

-194 YQVGEFIEPRLVQ
+194 FQPGEFIEPRVVDTVHQ
-207 TILDALQDET
+207 ALADEP
-217 GSVLVF
+217 GSLLVF

-232 VNQQLAD
+232 VHDSLQAS
-239 ALGDRSDVLLCP
+239 LGGRQDILLCP
-251 LHGELDLNAQRAAI
+251 LHGELELSAQRAAI
-265 DPAPAGKRKVVLA
+265 DAPAPGVRKVVLA

-288 NGVRVVI
+288 DGVRVVI

-342 WSEDQHEG
+342 WSEAQHDQ
-350 LAAYGSAEILAADLA
+350 LAAYASAEILQADLA
-365 GLALQLARW
+365 GLALQLTRW
-374 GVTPAQLVW
+374 GVTPGQLSW
-383 LDVPPTAAYAQA
+383 LDQPPAAAYAQA
-395 QDLLQRLG
+395 QDLLLRLG
-403 ALNDDKLTAHGQK
+403 ALKPGQLLSLTAHGQA

-432 GQDLGLAVTACDVA
+432 GQALGLAEMACDVA

-452 DILRGGGADLHSR
+452 DILRGAGADLHSR
-465 LALLSGEER
+465 LTLLSGETR
-474 ARGSQ
+474 ASRGGQ
-479 GGVQRAKQLARQY
+479 GGVQRARQLARQY
-492 RGYLRGRATQPV
+492 RGYLRGKASSAVP
-504 ADPEHPRWLGALN
+504 
-517 DDKLTAH
+517 
-524 GQKMAELPAHPRIA
+524 
-538 HLLLRGQDLGLAA
+538 
-551 TACDVAA
+551 
-558 LLGERDILR
+558 
-567 GGGADLHSR
+567 
-576 LALLSGEER
+576 
-585 ARGTQGGVQRA
+585 
-596 KQLARQYRGYL
+596 
-607 RGRATQPV
+607 
-615 ADPEHPRWLGALLAL
+615 DPEHPRWLGALLAL

-641 PGGAEYRLAN
+641 AGGAEYRLAN
-651 GRAAVFAEAD
+651 GRAALFGEVDA
-661 SLMKQAWLVIAD
+661 LMKAPWLVVAD

-685 YLAADFDPTLFDTVL
+685 YLAAEFDPALFDGVL
-700 AEQVRNVDQLD
+700 AEQVECLDVLD

-729 LVLSREPL
+729 LILAREPL
-737 SGLDENARSQALVNL
+737 TGLDDDARARALLDL

-773 VRLLR
+773 VALLR
-778 ELDTGKTSEWPDVSD
+778 QLDLATGGDSEWPDLSD
-793 SALLASLEHWLMPY
+793 AALLAGLEQWLQPY
-807 LGKVSRLSHFANLDI
+807 MGKVTRLSHFAQLDL
-822 SSYLHNLLPWPLPQ
+822 SSIVRNLLPWPLPQ
-836 RLDELAPQHLK
+836 RLDEWAPMHLS
-847 VPSGSSVRLDY
+847 VPSGSSIRLDY

-874 LADTPRI
+874 LAETPRI
-881 AGGRQVVKLHLLSPA
+881 AQGRLQVKLHLLSPA

-907 NFWRSTYAEVKKD
+907 NFWRSTYSEVKKD

-925 PKHYWPDD
+925 PKLFHKLD
-933 PLVAE
+933 PWVESLNKNRLTDKE
-938 ATARIKPRK
+938 

>member
-1 MNSLP
+1 MISLP
-6 IDDVLPALRDALANR
+6 IDEVLPALREALATR

-90 KVGPNTRIEVVTEGI
+90 KVGPATRIEVVTEGI

-111 DDPAL
+111 EDPAL
-116 DGVGLLIFDEYHERS
+116 EGVGLLIFDEYHERS

-144 RDLFRDEQ
+144 RELFRDEQ

-167 LAGLLDD
+167 LASLLND

-181 GRMFPVQM
+181 GRMYPVAM

-194 YQVGEFIEPRLVQ
+194 FQPGEFIEPRLVQ
-207 TILDALQDET
+207 TVLEALNDET
-217 GSVLVF
+217 GSLLVF

-232 VNQQLAD
+232 VHQQLAD
-239 ALGDRSDVLLCP
+239 ALGERSTVLLCP
-251 LHGELDLNAQRAAI
+251 LHGELDLAAQRAAI
-265 DPAPAGKRKVVLA
+265 DPAPAGQRKVVLA

-288 NGVRVVI
+288 DGVRVVI

-342 WSEDQHEG
+342 WSQDQHEQ
-350 LAAYGSAEILAADLA
+350 LAAYASAEILSADLA
-365 GLALQLARW
+365 GLALQLGRW
-374 GVTPAQLVW
+374 GVTPGQLVW
-383 LDVPPTAAYAQA
+383 LDVPPAAAYAQA
-395 QDLLQRLG
+395 QDLLERLG
-403 ALNDDKLTAHGQK
+403 ALQGSSPQDWQLTRHGQA

-432 GQDLGLAVTACDVA
+432 GQALGLANMACDVA

-452 DILRGGGADLHSR
+452 DILRGAGADLHSR
-465 LALLSGEER
+465 LVLLSGEER
-474 ARGSQ
+474 AARGAQ
-479 GGVQRAKQLARQY
+479 GGVQRARQLARQY
-492 RGYLRGRATQPV
+492 RGYLRGKPEQPV
-504 ADPEHPRWLGALN
+504 PDP
-517 DDKLTAH
+517 
-524 GQKMAELPAHPRIA
+524 Q
-538 HLLLRGQDLGLAA
+538 
-551 TACDVAA
+551 
-558 LLGERDILR
+558 
-567 GGGADLHSR
+567 
-576 LALLSGEER
+576 
-585 ARGTQGGVQRA
+585 
-596 KQLARQYRGYL
+596 
-607 RGRATQPV
+607 
-615 ADPEHPRWLGALLAL
+615 HPRWLGALLAL

-641 PGGAEYRLAN
+641 AGGAEYRLAN
-651 GRAAVFAEAD
+651 GRAALFAEAD
-661 SLMKQAWLVIAD
+661 SLMKQGWLVVAD

-685 YLAADFDPTLFDTVL
+685 YLAADFDPALFDSVL
-700 AEQVRNVDQLD
+700 AEQVRCVDQLD

-737 SGLDENARSQALVNL
+737 TGLDEAARSQALVNL

-773 VRLLR
+773 VALLR
-778 ELDTGKTSEWPDVSD
+778 QLDLDQQGDSSWPDVSD
-793 SALLASLEHWLMPY
+793 GALLKSLEHWLMPY
-807 LGKVSRLSHFANLDI
+807 LGRVSRLSHFANLDL
-822 SSYLHNLLPWPLPQ
+822 SSIVHNLLPWPLPQ
-836 RLDELAPQHLK
+836 RLDELAPHHLS
-847 VPSGSSVRLDY
+847 VPSGSSIRLDY
-858 SEHPP
+858 SEQPP

-874 LADTPRI
+874 LAETPRI

-938 ATARIKPRK
+938 ATARAKPRKS

>member
-1 MNSLP
+1 MISLP
-6 IDDVLPALRDALANR
+6 IDAALPALRLALQNR
-21 HEAVLE
+21 DEAVLE

-71 SELGEKVGET
+71 SELGESVGET

-111 DDPAL
+111 ADPAL

-144 RDLFRDEQ
+144 RELLRDE
-152 PLKILLMSATLEGER
+152 PALKILLMSATLEGER
-167 LAGLLDD
+167 LSRLLDD
-174 APILRSE
+174 APVVSSE
-181 GRMFPVQM
+181 GRMYPVDIQ
-189 RWGRP
+189 WGRP
-194 YQVGEFIEPRLVQ
+194 YQPGEFIEPRV
-207 TILDALQDET
+207 LDCVLQALADQA

-232 VNQQLAD
+232 VHQSLQET
-239 ALGDRSDVLLCP
+239 LGDRPNILLCP
-251 LHGELDLNAQRAAI
+251 LHGELDLSAQRAAI
-265 DPAPAGKRKVVLA
+265 DPAPDGMRKVVLA

-288 NGVRVVI
+288 EGVRVVI

-332 RLEPGVCYRL
+332 RLQPGVCYRL
-342 WSEDQHEG
+342 WSEAQHAQ
-350 LAAYGSAEILAADLA
+350 LAAHGSAEILQADLA

-374 GVTPAQLVW
+374 GVTPDQLRW
-383 LDVPPTAAYAQA
+383 LDQPPAAAFAQA
-395 QDLLQRLG
+395 QELLARLG
-403 ALNDDKLTAHGQK
+403 AFKAGSRDNLSGHGQA

-432 GQDLGLAVTACDVA
+432 GQDLGLASMACDVA

-452 DILRGGGADLHSR
+452 DIQRGGGADLQSR
-465 LALLSGEER
+465 LALVSGESKA
-474 ARGSQ
+474 ARGGQ
-479 GGVQRAKQLARQY
+479 GGVQRARQLARQY
-492 RGYLRGRATQPV
+492 RG
-504 ADPEHPRWLGALN
+504 
-517 DDKLTAH
+517 
-524 GQKMAELPAHPRIA
+524 
-538 HLLLRGQDLGLAA
+538 LLRGKAGAA
-551 TACDVAA
+551 V
-558 LLGERDILR
+558 
-567 GGGADLHSR
+567 S
-576 LALLSGEER
+576 
-585 ARGTQGGVQRA
+585 
-596 KQLARQYRGYL
+596 
-607 RGRATQPV
+607 
-615 ADPEHPRWLGALLAL
+615 DPDHPRWLGALLAL

-641 PGGAEYRLAN
+641 EGGAEYRLAN
-651 GRAAVFAEAD
+651 GRAAVFAEVDA
-661 SLMKQAWLVIAD
+661 LMKCPWLVIAD

-685 YLAADFDPTLFDTVL
+685 YLAADFDPALLDNVL
-700 AEQVRNVDQLD
+700 AEQVERIDILD
-711 WDEREGVLRA
+711 WDEREQVLRA

-737 SGLDENARSQALVNL
+737 PGLDDEARARALLGL
-752 VRRKGLELLP
+752 VRRKGLNLLS

-773 VRLLR
+773 VALLR
-778 ELDTGKTSEWPDVSD
+778 QLDMVGTGQSEWPDLSD
-793 SALLASLEHWLMPY
+793 EALLARLEDWLQPY
-807 LGKVSRLSHFANLDI
+807 LGKVSRLSHFAALDL
-822 SSYLHNLLPWPLPQ
+822 SSMLRNLLPWPLPQ
-836 RLDELAPQHLK
+836 RLDEWAPTHLT
-847 VPSGSSVRLDY
+847 VPSGSNIRLDY
-858 SEHPP
+858 SENPP

-881 AGGRQVVKLHLLSPA
+881 AQGRQQVKLHLLSPA

-907 NFWRSTYAEVKKD
+907 NFWRTTYAEVKKD

-938 ATARIKPRK
+938 ATARAKPRGT

>member
-1 MNSLP
+1 MISLP
-6 IDDVLPALRDALANR
+6 IDEVLPALRQALRER

-46 WLAGQT
+46 WLAGQK

-90 KVGPNTRIEVVTEGI
+90 KVGPDTRIEVVTEGI

-111 DDPAL
+111 HDPAL
-116 DGVGLLIFDEYHERS
+116 EGVGLLIFDEFHERS

-144 RDLFRDEQ
+144 RELFRDEQ

-167 LAGLLDD
+167 LASLLDD
-174 APILRSE
+174 APVLRSE
-181 GRMFPVQM
+181 GRMYPVAM

-194 YQVGEFIEPRLVQ
+194 FVPGESIEPRVVQ
-207 TILDALQDET
+207 TVLDAISDDS
-217 GSVLVF
+217 GSLLVF
-223 LPGQAEIRR
+223 LSGQAEIRR
-232 VNQQLAD
+232 VHQQLAD
-239 ALGDRSDVLLCP
+239 ALGSRSDILLCP

-265 DPAPAGKRKVVLA
+265 EPAPAGRRKVVLA

-288 NGVRVVI
+288 DGVRVVI

-342 WSEDQHEG
+342 WSEDQHAQ
-350 LAAYGSAEILAADLA
+350 LAAYSSAEILQADLA

-374 GVTPAQLVW
+374 GVTPEQLIW
-383 LDVPPTAAYAQA
+383 LDLPPSASYAQA
-395 QDLLQRLG
+395 RQLLERLG
-403 ALNDDKLTAHGQK
+403 ALHTAKLTPHGEA

-432 GQDLGLAVTACDVA
+432 GQELGLAEMASDVA

-452 DILRGGGADLHSR
+452 DILRGAGADVHSR
-465 LALLSGEER
+465 LALLQGESR
-474 ARGSQ
+474 GARGGQ
-479 GGVQRAKQLARQY
+479 GGVQRARQLARQY
-492 RGYLRGRATQPV
+492 RGYLRGKATQPV
-504 ADPEHPRWLGALN
+504 ADP
-517 DDKLTAH
+517 D
-524 GQKMAELPAHPRIA
+524 
-538 HLLLRGQDLGLAA
+538 
-551 TACDVAA
+551 
-558 LLGERDILR
+558 
-567 GGGADLHSR
+567 
-576 LALLSGEER
+576 
-585 ARGTQGGVQRA
+585 
-596 KQLARQYRGYL
+596 
-607 RGRATQPV
+607 
-615 ADPEHPRWLGALLAL
+615 HPRWLGALLAL

-636 AQQRR
+636 AQQRK

-651 GRAAVFAEAD
+651 GRAALFSEVD
-661 SLMKQAWLVIAD
+661 GLMKHLWLVIAD

-685 YLAADFDPTLFDTVL
+685 YLAAELDPGLLDSVL
-700 AEQVRNVDQLD
+700 SEQVSVVDQLD

-737 SGLDENARSQALVNL
+737 TGLDAAARTGALVNL

-773 VRLLR
+773 VMLLR
-778 ELDTGKTSEWPDVSD
+778 QLDLAAQGQSEWPDVSD
-793 SALLASLEHWLMPY
+793 AALLASLEDWLAPY
-807 LGKVSRLSHFANLDI
+807 LERVSRLSHFASLDLSGI
-822 SSYLHNLLPWPLPQ
+822 VHNLLKWPLPQ
-836 RLDELAPQHLK
+836 RLDELAPHHIK

-858 SEHPP
+858 SEYPP

-907 NFWRSTYAEVKKD
+907 NFWRSTYSEVKKD

-933 PLVAE
+933 PLIAE
-938 ATARIKPRK
+938 PTARIKPRKP

>member
-1 MNSLP
+1 MISLP
-6 IDDVLPALRDALANR
+6 IDEVLPALREALATR

-116 DGVGLLIFDEYHERS
+116 EGVGLLIFDEFHERS

-144 RDLFRDEQ
+144 RELFRDDQ

-181 GRMFPVQM
+181 GRMYPVAM

-194 YQVGEFIEPRLVQ
+194 FQPGEFIESRV
-207 TILDALQDET
+207 
-217 GSVLVF
+217 V
-223 LPGQAEIRR
+223 QAEIRR

-239 ALGDRSDVLLCP
+239 ALGESTQVLLCP
-251 LHGELDLNAQRAAI
+251 LHGELDLAAQRAAI
-265 DPAPAGKRKVVLA
+265 DPAPVGKRKVVLA

-310 MTRLDTQRISRA
+310 MARLDTQRISKA

-342 WSEDQHEG
+342 WSQDQHEQ
-350 LAAYGSAEILAADLA
+350 LAAYASAEILSADLA
-365 GLALQLARW
+365 GLALQLGRW
-374 GVTPAQLVW
+374 GVTPGQLVW
-383 LDVPPTAAYAQA
+383 LDVPPAAAYAQA
-395 QDLLQRLG
+395 QDLLERLG
-403 ALNDDKLTAHGQK
+403 ALDGEALTRHGQA

-432 GQDLGLAVTACDVA
+432 GQALGLADMACDVA

-452 DILRGGGADLHSR
+452 DILRGAGADLHSR
-465 LALLSGEER
+465 LVLLSGEER
-474 ARGSQ
+474 AARGAQ
-479 GGVQRAKQLARQY
+479 GGVQRARQLARQY
-492 RGYLRGRATQPV
+492 RGYLRGKASEPV
-504 ADPEHPRWLGALN
+504 SDP
-517 DDKLTAH
+517 D
-524 GQKMAELPAHPRIA
+524 
-538 HLLLRGQDLGLAA
+538 
-551 TACDVAA
+551 
-558 LLGERDILR
+558 
-567 GGGADLHSR
+567 
-576 LALLSGEER
+576 
-585 ARGTQGGVQRA
+585 
-596 KQLARQYRGYL
+596 
-607 RGRATQPV
+607 
-615 ADPEHPRWLGALLAL
+615 HPRWLGALLAL

-641 PGGAEYRLAN
+641 AGGAEYRLAN
-651 GRAAVFAEAD
+651 GRAALFAEAD
-661 SLMKQAWLVIAD
+661 SLMKQPWLVIAD

-685 YLAADFDPTLFDTVL
+685 YLAADFDPALFDSVL
-700 AEQVRNVDQLD
+700 AEQVRVVDQLD

-729 LVLSREPL
+729 LILSREPL
-737 SGLDENARSQALVNL
+737 TGLDENARSQALVNL

-773 VRLLR
+773 VALLR
-778 ELDTGKTSEWPDVSD
+778 QLDLGNKDQSEWPDVSD
-793 SALLASLEHWLMPY
+793 AALLKSLEHWLMPY
-807 LGKVSRLSHFANLDI
+807 LGKVSRLSHFANLDL
-822 SSYLHNLLPWPLPQ
+822 SSIVHNLLPWPLPQ
-836 RLDELAPQHLK
+836 RLDELAPHHLS
-847 VPSGSSVRLDY
+847 VPSGSSIRLDY
-858 SEHPP
+858 SEQPP

-874 LADTPRI
+874 LSDTPRI

-938 ATARIKPRK
+938 ATARIRPRKS

>member
-6 IDDVLPALRDALANR
+6 IDEVLPALREALATR

-46 WLAGQT
+46 WLAGQR

-116 DGVGLLIFDEYHERS
+116 EGVGLLIFDEFHERS

-181 GRMFPVQM
+181 GRMFPVDV

-194 YQVGEFIEPRLVQ
+194 FQPGEFIEPRLVQ
-207 TILDALQDET
+207 TVFEALNDES

-232 VNQQLAD
+232 VHQQLAD
-239 ALGDRSDVLLCP
+239 AVGERPEILLCP
-251 LHGELDLNAQRAAI
+251 LHGELDLAAQRAAI
-265 DPAPAGKRKVVLA
+265 EPAPPGKRKVVLA

-288 NGVRVVI
+288 DGVRVVV

-342 WSEDQHEG
+342 WSQDQHEQ
-350 LAAYGSAEILAADLA
+350 LAAYGSAEILQADLA

-383 LDVPPTAAYAQA
+383 LDVPPGAAYAQA
-395 QDLLQRLG
+395 QDLLERLG
-403 ALNDDKLTAHGQK
+403 ALTAKAGEDWKLTAHGQA

-432 GQDLGLAVTACDVA
+432 GQALGLANMACDVA

-465 LALLSGEER
+465 LVLLSGEER
-474 ARGSQ
+474 AARGAQ
-479 GGVQRAKQLARQY
+479 GGVQRARQLARQY
-492 RGYLRGRATQPV
+492 RGYLRGQPSQAV
-504 ADPEHPRWLGALN
+504 ADP
-517 DDKLTAH
+517 D
-524 GQKMAELPAHPRIA
+524 
-538 HLLLRGQDLGLAA
+538 
-551 TACDVAA
+551 
-558 LLGERDILR
+558 
-567 GGGADLHSR
+567 
-576 LALLSGEER
+576 
-585 ARGTQGGVQRA
+585 
-596 KQLARQYRGYL
+596 
-607 RGRATQPV
+607 
-615 ADPEHPRWLGALLAL
+615 HPRWLGALLAL

-651 GRAAVFAEAD
+651 GRAALFSETD
-661 SLMKQAWLVIAD
+661 SLMKQPWLVIAD

-685 YLAADFDPTLFDTVL
+685 YLAADFDPALFDSVL
-700 AEQVRNVDQLD
+700 AEQVRSVDQLD

-737 SGLDENARSQALVNL
+737 TGLDEAARCQALVNL

-773 VRLLR
+773 VTLLR
-778 ELDTGKTSEWPDVSD
+778 QLDLEAKGESQWPDVSD
-793 SALLASLEHWLMPY
+793 AALLKSLESWLLPY
-807 LGKVSRLSHFANLDI
+807 LGKVSRLSHFANLELASI
-822 SSYLHNLLPWPLPQ
+822 VHNLLPWPLPQ
-836 RLDELAPQHLK
+836 RLDELAPHHLT
-847 VPSGSSVRLDY
+847 VPSGSSIRLDY
-858 SEHPP
+858 SEQPP

-874 LADTPRI
+874 LAETPRI

-938 ATARIKPRK
+938 ATARAKPRK

>member
-1 MNSLP
+1 MISLP
-6 IDDVLPALRDALANR
+6 IDEVLPALRLALAER

-46 WLAGQT
+46 WLAGQK

-71 SELGEKVGET
+71 SELGEKVGQT

-90 KVGPNTRIEVVTEGI
+90 KVGPETRIEVVTEGI

-111 DDPAL
+111 HDPAL
-116 DGVGLLIFDEYHERS
+116 EGVGLLIFDEFHERS

-144 RDLFRDEQ
+144 RELFRDEQ

-167 LAGLLDD
+167 LASLLDD

-181 GRMFPVQM
+181 GRMYPVAM

-194 YQVGEFIEPRLVQ
+194 FVAGEFIEPRVVQ
-207 TILDALQDET
+207 TVLDAIHDES
-217 GSVLVF
+217 GSLLVF

-239 ALGDRSDVLLCP
+239 ALGSRSDILLCP
-251 LHGELDLNAQRAAI
+251 LHGELDLAAQRAAI
-265 DPAPAGKRKVVLA
+265 EPAPKGLRKVVLA

-288 NGVRVVI
+288 DGVRVVI

-342 WSEDQHEG
+342 WSEDQHAQ
-350 LAAYGSAEILAADLA
+350 LAAYGSAEILQADLA

-374 GVTPAQLVW
+374 GVAPEQLIW
-383 LDVPPTAAYAQA
+383 LDMPPSASYAQA
-395 QDLLQRLG
+395 RQLLERLG
-403 ALNDDKLTAHGQK
+403 ALHGAKLTAHGEA

-421 AHPRIAHLLLR
+421 AHPRIAHLLIR
-432 GQDLGLAVTACDVA
+432 GQDLGLAEMACDVA

-452 DILRGGGADLHSR
+452 DILRGAGADVHSR
-465 LALLSGEER
+465 LALLSGESR
-474 ARGSQ
+474 VARGGQ
-479 GGVQRAKQLARQY
+479 GGVQRARQLARQY
-492 RGYLRGRATQPV
+492 RGYLRGKATQPV
-504 ADPEHPRWLGALN
+504 ADP
-517 DDKLTAH
+517 D
-524 GQKMAELPAHPRIA
+524 
-538 HLLLRGQDLGLAA
+538 
-551 TACDVAA
+551 
-558 LLGERDILR
+558 
-567 GGGADLHSR
+567 
-576 LALLSGEER
+576 
-585 ARGTQGGVQRA
+585 
-596 KQLARQYRGYL
+596 
-607 RGRATQPV
+607 
-615 ADPEHPRWLGALLAL
+615 HPRWLGALLAL

-636 AQQRR
+636 AQQRK

-651 GRAAVFAEAD
+651 GRAALFSEVD
-661 SLMKQAWLVIAD
+661 GLMKQPWLVIAD

-685 YLAADFDPTLFDTVL
+685 YLAAEFDPGLLDNVL
-700 AEQVRNVDQLD
+700 SEQVSVVDQLD

-737 SGLDENARSQALVNL
+737 NGLDEAARTQALVNL

-773 VRLLR
+773 VALLR
-778 ELDTGKTSEWPDVSD
+778 QLDLLAQGQSEWPDVSD
-793 SALLASLEHWLMPY
+793 GALLAGLEDWLGPY
-807 LGKVSRLSHFANLDI
+807 LGRVSRLSHFANLDL
-822 SSYLHNLLPWPLPQ
+822 SSIVHNLLKWPLPQ
-836 RLDELAPQHLK
+836 RLDELAPHHIK

-858 SEHPP
+858 SEQPP

-925 PKHYWPDD
+925 PKLFHKLD
-933 PLVAE
+933 PWVESLNSERLTKSVE
-938 ATARIKPRK
+938 EKSRNK

>member
-1 MNSLP
+1 MISLP
-6 IDDVLPALRDALANR
+6 IDAVLPALRQALRAR

-35 TRVPLALLNEP
+35 TRVPLALLDEP
-46 WLAGQT
+46 WLAGQR
-52 ILMLEPRRLAARAA
+52 IVMLEPRRLAARAA

-71 SELGEKVGET
+71 SELGEQVGET

-111 DDPAL
+111 ADPAL

-144 RDLFRDEQ
+144 RELLRDEP

-167 LAGLLDD
+167 LSRLLDD
-174 APILRSE
+174 APVVSSE
-181 GRMFPVQM
+181 GRMHPVTVQ
-189 RWGRP
+189 WGRP
-194 YQVGEFIEPRLVQ
+194 FQPGEFIEPRVVDCVLQ
-207 TILDALQDET
+207 ALAEQS
-217 GSVLVF
+217 GSLLVF

-232 VNQQLAD
+232 VHQ
-239 ALGDRSDVLLCP
+239 ALQEAVGERPEILLCP

-265 DPAPAGKRKVVLA
+265 EPPAKGQRKVVLA

-288 NGVRVVI
+288 DGVRVVI

-342 WSEDQHEG
+342 WSEAQHEQ
-350 LAAYGSAEILAADLA
+350 LAAHGTAEILQADLA

-374 GVTPAQLVW
+374 GVTPEQLRW
-383 LDVPPTAAYAQA
+383 LDQPPSAAYAQS
-395 QDLLQRLG
+395 QDLLARLG
-403 ALNDDKLTAHGQK
+403 AFKPASRDSLSAHGQA

-432 GQDLGLAVTACDVA
+432 GQDLGLSEMACNVA

-452 DILRGGGADLHSR
+452 DIQRGGGADLHTR
-465 LALLSGEER
+465 LALLSGESR
-474 ARGSQ
+474 VARGGQ
-479 GGVQRAKQLARQY
+479 GGVQRARQLARQY
-492 RGYLRGRATQPV
+492 RGLLRGKPGAPV
-504 ADPEHPRWLGALN
+504 ADP
-517 DDKLTAH
+517 D
-524 GQKMAELPAHPRIA
+524 
-538 HLLLRGQDLGLAA
+538 
-551 TACDVAA
+551 
-558 LLGERDILR
+558 
-567 GGGADLHSR
+567 HS
-576 LALLSGEER
+576 
-585 ARGTQGGVQRA
+585 
-596 KQLARQYRGYL
+596 
-607 RGRATQPV
+607 
-615 ADPEHPRWLGALLAL
+615 RWLGALLAL

-641 PGGAEYRLAN
+641 EGAAEYRLAN
-651 GRAAVFAEAD
+651 GRAALFAEVD
-661 SLMKQAWLVIAD
+661 TLMKQPWLVIAD

-685 YLAADFDPTLFDTVL
+685 YMAAEFDPGLFDDVL
-700 AEQVRNVDQLD
+700 AEQVETLDLLD
-711 WDEREGVLRA
+711 WDEREQVLRA

-729 LVLSREPL
+729 LVLSREALP
-737 SGLDENARSQALVNL
+737 GLNDEARARALLGL
-752 VRRKGLELLP
+752 VRRKSLALLP
-762 WTPELRQWQAR
+762 WTPDLRQWQNR
-773 VRLLR
+773 VALLR
-778 ELDTGKTSEWPDVSD
+778 RLDLEKNAESEWPDLSD
-793 SALLASLEHWLMPY
+793 EALLARLEDWLQPY
-807 LGKVSRLSHFANLDI
+807 LGKVSRLSHFAQLDL
-822 SSYLHNLLPWPLPQ
+822 SSILRNQLPWPLPQ
-836 RLDELAPQHLK
+836 RLDEWAPQHLN
-847 VPSGSSVRLDY
+847 VPSGSNICLDY
-858 SEHPP
+858 SEIPP

-881 AGGRQVVKLHLLSPA
+881 AQGRQQVKLHLLSPA

-907 NFWRSTYAEVKKD
+907 NFWRTTYAEVKKD

-938 ATARIKPRK
+938 ATARAKPRGT